1 MSGKTDAIRADRLSR
16 VVGVGVIVTLG
27 VLMGLAEL
35 RHVQQMSSSLGIAV
49 FALFPLVINLALVC
63 AGVVLWHRR
72 IEGREALRIAGW
84 VVLVMATIGLLA
96 VWVITHQNVRGRPF
110 AHAPFVLINALS
122 AGGLIGV
129 LVGWYDVLRLRYH
142 EQAETERARL
152 EFLHSSLRHNVLNG
166 LNIILGTVD
175 GLDGTVDDA
184 YDDDLEVIR
193 RRGEEL
199 IRFTEG
205 TNALMGNF
213 LNRRDTATRP
223 IDLSASITDAV
234 EKARGQYGHAAFSV
248 EGPDDIYIDGD
259 DFVSELL
266 WNLLSNAVVHNDKP
280 TPTVSVTLTRT
291 DGAVLVSVADNGP
304 GIADEEKEYYLEWNV
319 KGAESAGTG
328 LGLSIANTVA
338 ARYGGTLWI
347 EDNEPEGTVVHVDL
361 PRSDRT
367 DVSATDETGTP

>member
-1 MSGKTDAIRADRLSR
+1 MA
-16 VVGVGVIVTLG
+16 LG

-63 AGVVLWHRR
+63 AGVLLWHRR
-72 IEGREALRIAGW
+72 FEGRETLRIAGW
-84 VVLVMATIGLLA
+84 VVLVMATIGLLT
-96 VWVITHQNVRGRPF
+96 VWVITHQNVRGRSF
-110 AHAPFVLINALS
+110 AHAPFVLINTLS
-122 AGGLIGV
+122 AGGLIGF

-142 EQAETERARL
+142 DQAETERARL

-175 GLDGTVDDA
+175 GLDGTVDAA
-184 YDDDLEVIR
+184 YDEEIEVIR

-213 LNRRDTATRP
+213 LNRRDTSTRP
-223 IDLSASITDAV
+223 IDLSATITEAV
-234 EKARGQYGHAAFSV
+234 EKARGQYDYAAFSV
-248 EGPDDIYIDGD
+248 EGPDDVYIDGD
-259 DFVSELL
+259 DFVDELF

-291 DGAVLVSVADNGP
+291 DGTVLVSVADNGP
-304 GIADEEKEYYLEWNV
+304 GIVDEEKEYYLEWNV
-319 KGAESAGTG
+319 KGVDSSGTG
-328 LGLSIANTVA
+328 LGLAIANTVA

-361 PRSDRT
+361 PRSDRI
-367 DVSATDETGTP
+367 DVSATDETGTS